1 MFLCQKEVQM
11 NDVKKTP
18 LYDKHLDFQGRMVE
32 FAGYQLPIQ
41 YETIS
46 LEHHQVRQSV
56 GLFDVSHMGEITVKG
71 QEAEA
76 FVHYLVTNNIKAL
89 ETGQVAYTLM
99 CYDSGGVV
107 DDLLVYKKSTEDYL
121 LVVNAANV
129 DKDFK
134 WIKDQATKYQVLV
147 ENVSDTYVQ
156 LALQGPKA
164 QELLQAK
171 LDYDLSSLGF
181 FRFKDNLDLGSLK
194 ALISRTGY
202 TGEDGFEIYVQA
214 KDGPKLW
221 DLLFEGNDILKP
233 IGLGARDTLRFEA
246 CLPLYG
252 HEISEDITPL
262 EAGLKMFVDLEGDA
276 FIGQDALRKQNQEGI
291 TRKLVGIEL
300 EKGIAREGALIVA
313 SGETIGHVTTGYKSP
328 SLDKTIALALID
340 KSYAKIG
347 SHIEVQVRKKTFAGQ
362 VISKRFYNKKYKK

>member
-1 MFLCQKEVQM
+1 M